1 MDFATIYYDARRL
14 WWLILLIFAGSL
26 GLGFCLYKSR
36 PPQFTSE
43 AKMVL
48 GGKVSIDAGS
58 TYTEERADFLG
69 TQAAVMQGDEVFRR
83 ATKSLA
89 DAGVAGPKAPV
100 DLRASFIPRTEIFLL
115 DATGTSA
122 LYTRSFLQAAMKAFF
137 DLRKEMRDQQSESAQ
152 SAVSAE
158 VVRVQEELDNAS
170 QKLVDFQRL
179 FSVVSLEE
187 DVTATT
193 TYIETLH
200 KRIADLRLQRS
211 VATTGGTGVDP
222 VTAAAAIPLGDN
234 ASGDGGM
241 NVNATGQPQDRL
253 LAAQQD
259 LAIQETERNRLL
271 ENLRPQHPRIR
282 QLDIKIAQ
290 DKKLIELFT
299 SQSKDLHQE
308 QITAIDRETEG
319 LEKEIQQKQD
329 HLLELNNNL
338 AQYQSLKSA
347 VDNDRETYNKLIAG
361 MQNIDVGK
369 QVGQEPITILEEPTE
384 PRLVPNPLW
393 IALTEASVTGLGLAF
408 GLVSLWSHF
417 APRFQTVG
425 AVKKAV
431 GLPIYGR
438 ILRDR
443 SMTSPRTLLDCDRRQ
458 LGFAESFRSLRSCIL
473 NQPEALESQR
483 CFAVTSAIPLEG
495 KSTVSVNLAIALAAT
510 NSRVLLVDG
519 DLRRGRLHDSL
530 GVNTARGLSNLL
542 TGTGTLND
550 VLYPTRMQDLVLL
563 PCGPSVSNG
572 TELLLRFALEE
583 CIQELQQR
591 FDYVIIDTPPVLAVD
606 DSITLA
612 ARVNWTMFVVRL
624 NYTRPALALRAL
636 DELSTRRIKVSGVVV
651 NGAPV
656 GETASNYYN
665 YYRGLEQGPF
675 LKGGVGSGELTVN
688 GHHHR

>member
-1 MDFATIYYDARRL
+1 MGY
-14 WWLILLIFAGSL
+14 W
-26 GLGFCLYKSR
+26 LYKSQ
-36 PPQFTSE
+36 PPKFTSQ

-58 TYTEERADFLG
+58 TYNEEMADFLG

-89 DAGVAGPKAPV
+89 DAGTAAPKVPV
-100 DLRASFIPRTEIFLL
+100 DLRASFIPRTEIFVL

-122 LYTRSFLQAAMKAFF
+122 LYTQSFLRSAIKAFF

-158 VVRVQEELDNAS
+158 VVRVQKELDDAS
-170 QKLVDFQRL
+170 QKLMDFQRR

-193 TYIETLH
+193 TYLETLH
-200 KRIADLRLQRS
+200 KRIAELRLQRS
-211 VATTGGTGVDP
+211 VATTGGGNDPITAGNAIPIGDNSSGDTGVN
-222 VTAAAAIPLGDN
+222 TNG
-234 ASGDGGM
+234 
-241 NVNATGQPQDRL
+241 TGQPADRL
-253 LAAQQD
+253 VAAQQD

-271 ENLRPQHPRIR
+271 VNLRPQHPRIK
-282 QLDIKIAQ
+282 QLDIKIAE
-290 DKKLIELFT
+290 DKKLIALFN

-308 QITAIDRETEG
+308 QITAFDRETEG
-319 LEKEIQQKQD
+319 LEKEVQQKQD

-369 QVGQEPITILEEPTE
+369 QVGQEPITILEEPSG
-384 PRLVPNPLW
+384 PRLVPNSLGM
-393 IALTEASVTGLGLAF
+393 ALAQASVAGLGLAF
-408 GLVSLWSHF
+408 GLVALWSHF

-431 GLPIYGR
+431 GLPIYGK

-443 SMTSPRTLLDCDRRQ
+443 SMSSPRTVLDCERRQ
-458 LGFAESFRSLRSCIL
+458 LGFAESFRNLRSCIL

-495 KSTVSVNLAIALAAT
+495 KSTVSVNLAIALAAS
-510 NSRVLLVDG
+510 NSRVLLIDG
-519 DLRRGRLHDSL
+519 DLRRGRLHEPL
-530 GVNTARGLSNLL
+530 HVNAAGGFSNLL
-542 TGTGTLND
+542 TGKSTLNE
-550 VLYPTRMQDLVLL
+550 VLYSTRMQDLILL
-563 PCGPSVSNG
+563 PCGPSVANG
-572 TELLLRFALEE
+572 TELLLRFALDEFMK
-583 CIQELQQR
+583 ELQQR
-591 FDYVIIDTPPVLAVD
+591 FDYIIIDTPPVLAVD
-606 DSITLA
+606 DAVTLA

-624 NYTRPALALRAL
+624 NYTRPALALSAL
-636 DELSTRRIKVSGVVV
+636 DELSTRRIKVSGVVI

-656 GETASNYYN
+656 GQTASNYYN
-665 YYRGLEQGPF
+665 YYRGLAQRPF
-675 LKGGVGSGELTVN
+675 LEGAVASGELSVN
-688 GHHHR
+688 GRHYS